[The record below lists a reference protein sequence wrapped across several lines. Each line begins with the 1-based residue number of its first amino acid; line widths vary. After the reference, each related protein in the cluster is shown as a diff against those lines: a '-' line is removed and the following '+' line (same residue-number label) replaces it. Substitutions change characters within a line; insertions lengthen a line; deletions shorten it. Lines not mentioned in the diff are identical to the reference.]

1 MAIALYFGRRKIGD
15 SNKNKRS
22 SQQVV
27 TTLRATSV
35 ELKGRKQE
43 PGIEVQLVYVTSD
56 DSDLEWLLL
65 TNEPIGNL
73 SEVGRVVAHYE
84 KRWLIEQFH
93 KSWKTGCKIEERKMG
108 SLANY
113 LRMMAITMPAALGL
127 LQLQVLA
134 NLTKK
139 NMTPATEVLS
149 PTEVTVLWNK
159 IERSP
164 LPKERPSC
172 QWAYRAIAKLAGWQD
187 SKRIGRIGLDTI
199 WRGIERLTMLVD
211 GWLLAMELSN

>member
-84 KRWLIEQFH
+84 ERWLIEQFH

-108 SLANY
+108 SLENY
-113 LRMMAITMPAALGL
+113 LCIMAITMPVAL
-127 LQLQVLA
+127 VL
-134 NLTKK
+134 
-139 NMTPATEVLS
+139 PGHFIWATTRHL
-149 PTEVTVLWNK
+149 
-159 IERSP
+159 
-164 LPKERPSC
+164 
-172 QWAYRAIAKLAGWQD
+172 
-187 SKRIGRIGLDTI
+187 
-199 WRGIERLTMLVD
+199 
-211 GWLLAMELSN
+211 